1 MKNIIILIVLLISSS
16 SYSQKKYKDL
26 KSEYNAQVECL
37 GTGVKGSFVFK
48 VYTSQRKRNPDL
60 SKSKRAAIFTVIFN
74 GIPGVPGVGC
84 DTQPPLLS
92 EDAYEQNK
100 EYFDSFFNTG
110 KFSQFISLSNSGSPD
125 IVKMNKGYE
134 IGLNVT
140 VRRDAL
146 SKKLE
151 DDGIRVGLRS
161 IF

>member
-1 MKNIIILIVLLISSS
+1 MNKIKNILILFLVL
-16 SYSQKKYKDL
+16 
-26 KSEYNAQVECL
+26 EN
-37 GTGVKGSFVFK
+37 
-48 VYTSQRKRNPDL
+48 
-60 SKSKRAAIFTVIFN
+60 
-74 GIPGVPGVGC
+74 
-84 DTQPPLLS
+84 
-92 EDAYEQNK
+92 
-100 EYFDSFFNTG
+100 
-110 KFSQFISLSNSGSPD
+110 SQFISLSNSGSPD